1 MEKSSEK
8 KLVQVVPLRTWLIP
22 EIPEYCKQKLE
33 VIEALTVLVVAVAV
47 AAAAAAAAASSL
59 GRGSCSLA

>member
-33 VIEALTVLVVAVAV
+33 VIEALTVLVVAVA
-47 AAAAAAAAASSL
+47 AAAAAASSL